1 MPDSKQDV
9 TVLLKEI
16 SAGRS
21 GAMEELLPL
30 VYDELKLLAH
40 ARLRREFS
48 ESTLATTGLVHEAY
62 LKLVRRPENV
72 DWQGRG
78 HFFAVASRA
87 MRQVLVSRAIA
98 RKAEKRGGSSEVL
111 AIDEEIHMT
120 SERADELIALD
131 EALAILQKENERAA
145 QVVDLRYFGG
155 FSITECAEILGIS
168 DVTVSR
174 DWKVARLWLH
184 DIMSTDD

>member
-1 MPDSKQDV
+1 M
-9 TVLLKEI
+9 
-16 SAGRS
+16 
-21 GAMEELLPL
+21 
-30 VYDELKLLAH
+30 
-40 ARLRREFS
+40 
-48 ESTLATTGLVHEAY
+48 
-62 LKLVRRPENV
+62 
-72 DWQGRG
+72 
-78 HFFAVASRA
+78 
-87 MRQVLVSRAIA
+87 
-98 RKAEKRGGSSEVL
+98 L

-155 FSITECAEILGIS
+155 FSISECAEILGIS